1 MEDVHAAKQT
11 QTRCQLPHRPGHA
24 ILNRTHDKV
33 KDQSFQTRSGL
44 GSETLTV
51 RHAGCQTTTPVIQAE
66 SGVVAVEH
74 SEWK

>member
-33 KDQSFQTRSGL
+33 KDLTFQTRSGL
-44 GSETLTV
+44 GSETLTI
-51 RHAGCQTTTPVIQAE
+51 RHAGC
-66 SGVVAVEH
+66 
-74 SEWK
+74 